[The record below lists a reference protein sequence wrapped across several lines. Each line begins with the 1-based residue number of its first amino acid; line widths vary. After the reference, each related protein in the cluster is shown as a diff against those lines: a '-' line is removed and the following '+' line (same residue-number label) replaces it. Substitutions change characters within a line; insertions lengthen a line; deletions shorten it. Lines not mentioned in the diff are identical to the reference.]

1 MRAQEC
7 VTPFAAAAAGTSA
20 DFELRGGNYL
30 LLVAATGSG
39 GTVTLNAKSANG
51 TYIGPI
57 VGRESAITATGY
69 QHYDGLPPGI
79 YQLVIATLSAITAT
93 VERVPTE

>member
-30 LLVAATGSG
+30 LILGATGIG
-39 GTVTLNAKSANG
+39 GTVTLNAKGRDG
-51 TYIGPI
+51 TYAA
-57 VGRESAITATGY
+57 VTSRETAITAAGAI
-69 QHYDGLPPGI
+69 HFDGLPPGQ
-79 YQLVIATLSAITAT
+79 YQLVIATLTANTAT
-93 VERVPTE
+93 IERVPIE